1 MKDTV
6 RDIIID
12 DIDTVEGILD
22 KLYVYLENTLRPE
35 ESQIWKRCDIDIMAT
50 FDKLR
55 NIKETI

>member
-1 MKDTV
+1 MRDTV
-6 RDIIID
+6 RDIVID

-35 ESQIWKRCDIDIMAT
+35 ESQIWKRCDIDIMAA

>member
-1 MKDTV
+1 MKDVV
-6 RDIIID
+6 RDLVID
-12 DIDTVEGILD
+12 DIDAVEGILD

-35 ESQIWKRCDIDIMAT
+35 ESRIWKRCDKDIMAA

>member
-1 MKDTV
+1 MKDIV
-6 RDIIID
+6 RDLVID
-12 DIDTVEGILD
+12 DIDAAEGVLD

-35 ESQIWKRCDIDIMAT
+35 EKRVWERCDKDIMAA